1 MKVKVED
8 LTLEACL
15 LEAMALKEIIITT
28 NLLSQTSEA
37 PEGIQ
42 SLKEQTKAHLATVNK
57 RISELR
63 NNQTAQ

>member
-15 LEAMALKEIIITT
+15 LEAMALEEIIITT
-28 NLLSQTSEA
+28 DLLLQTGVT
-37 PEGIQ
+37 PEGIL

-63 NNQTAQ
+63 NNQTAL

>member
-15 LEAMALKEIIITT
+15 LEAMALEEIIITT
-28 NLLSQTSEA
+28 DLLLQTSGA
-37 PEGIQ
+37 PEGIL
-42 SLKEQTKAHLATVNK
+42 SLKEQTKAHLVTVNK

-63 NNQTAQ
+63 NNQTAL